1 MGAVKYKSRRRTGQ
15 WGSWG
20 KHLELFEQFESWRDD
35 DEAQVAVAVEEG
47 MIAESEQDDFRT
59 TLQEGTG
66 APEGRADFPLFML
79 SVTRHRMRQ
88 GFQRRMAKWDR
99 YVGVERAEDFRTITT
114 SQMNGISGMA
124 PIPEFDE
131 YGRLRSSEEMGPP
144 IAVAKHGGVYGL
156 TYETIVNDDTNMILN
171 RTPTE
176 LGKMSAAYTSQ
187 VIIALI
193 ESNPNY
199 IDGLPFFTATPRAGL
214 PNGNEY
220 TGSAAEP
227 SEGNLI
233 AIVSDLEDSQDA
245 EGFPIDITPG
255 LVLTKSRETQLI
267 FRRIIRSQRTG
278 TASNDTD
285 TTTFDKGDLNA
296 AEGILPGDDP
306 VVVEPYLKDPNDW
319 ILLANVS
326 DRAAFRIA
334 FLRDQRQPF
343 IGMLDPGVRSVGG
356 GANDPYLLDIDEMLM
371 KLRHVF
377 GVALGDPLA
386 ARRARRS

>member
-1 MGAVKYKSRRRTGQ
+1 MAVKYKPRRRSSQ
-15 WGSWG
+15 WGVWG
-20 KHLELFEQFESWRDD
+20 KHLELFEAFESWRDD

-47 MIAESEQDDFRT
+47 LIQEEAQDGFRAS
-59 TLQEGTG
+59 LQEGTG
-66 APEGRADFPLFML
+66 GPEGRADFPLFML
-79 SVTRHRMRQ
+79 TVTRHRMRE
-88 GFQRRMAKWDR
+88 GFSRRAAQWDR

-114 SQMNGISGMA
+114 SQLNGITGMA
-124 PIPEFDE
+124 PVPEFDE

-156 TYETIVNDDTNMILN
+156 TYETIVNDETNKILN

-176 LGKMSAAYTSQ
+176 MGKMAASYTSQ

-220 TGSAAEP
+220 TGAAAEP
-227 SEGNLI
+227 SEDNLVK
-233 AIVSDLEDSQDA
+233 IVSDLENVQDA
-245 EGFPIDITPG
+245 EGFPIDISPG
-255 LVLTKSRETQLI
+255 LVLTKSRETSLI
-267 FRRIIRSQRTG
+267 FRRILRSQQTG
-278 TASNDTD
+278 ATANDTATD
-285 TTTFDKGDLNA
+285 TFDKGTYNA
-296 AEGILPGDDP
+296 ASDILPGTDP

-319 ILLANVS
+319 ILLASVA
-326 DRAAFRIA
+326 DRAAFRVA

-386 ARRARRS
+386 ARRARRA